1 MLDQWVQRVKRLFFT
16 SKPPTMEQERH
27 ARERRHDLVLRLQKD
42 VRQLQQE
49 ISDLSDLE
57 GVNADPQAAAEESER
72 MRSLQRQ
79 LREKQTELARYQ
91 ARI

>member
-1 MLDQWVQRVKRLFFT
+1 MLDEWVQRVKRLFI
-16 SKPPTMEQERH
+16 SKKPPTMDQERRT
-27 ARERRHDLVLRLQKD
+27 RERRHDLIVSLQQD
-42 VRQLQQE
+42 VRRLQQE

-57 GVNADPQAAAEESER
+57 GIDPDSSVPAGESDR

-79 LREKQTELARYQ
+79 LREKQAELARYQ